1 MSMLNI
7 TVCFHS
13 PDIVFVGTD
22 QIEEVPH
29 NSLKIS
35 IKWLLQYY
43 CINTSGSYYTE
54 LGPLTVKLSH
64 FTQQIKFDKA
74 APRTSYPMI
83 IMILI
88 RNLYSSKILSK
99 N

>member
-1 MSMLNI
+1 MDKMNVQVYSWNVIRFCFVLNQMSMLNI
-7 TVCFHS
+7 TVCIHS

-43 CINTSGSYYTE
+43 CINTSGSY
-54 LGPLTVKLSH
+54 
-64 FTQQIKFDKA
+64 
-74 APRTSYPMI
+74 
-83 IMILI
+83 
-88 RNLYSSKILSK
+88 
-99 N
+99 